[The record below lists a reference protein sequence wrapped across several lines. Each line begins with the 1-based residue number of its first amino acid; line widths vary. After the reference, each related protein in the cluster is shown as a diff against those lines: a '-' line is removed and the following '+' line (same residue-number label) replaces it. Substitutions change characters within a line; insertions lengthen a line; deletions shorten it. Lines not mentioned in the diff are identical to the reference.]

1 MTGNIS
7 AKSDYRGKHMLKVFL
22 VEDETLIREGLR
34 DRIPWEQY
42 GFRFVGEAGDGEMAL
57 PLIRKTR
64 PDVIITDIKMP
75 FMDGLELSRIV
86 KEEFP
91 KTKILI
97 VSGYDDF
104 EYAREALTIG
114 VDQYILKPVTRMNL
128 RKVLEELKEKIEQE
142 HRQED
147 YQAKLAGEVHEY
159 EQFSKRRFFENI
171 FGGGMSVTE
180 IYDEAAKQGID
191 ISASSYTLIFLFI
204 QQRNENAP
212 EADINEFVRKQEKV
226 LSYYMKYPQYILFR
240 WEMNCYGVLVKSDAD
255 DIRRDTYDAVENTMS
270 ECEQAGKYLD
280 WHVVVA
286 DPVERLSLLKQCYG
300 QIKQFSAYRFLY
312 PDSFLLNSN
321 TVGKYAPEREDAHI
335 AGIDT
340 SWTSPDIIVD
350 FLKKGSV
357 GEIHDF
363 VESYLYNI
371 NEAMNSTMFC
381 NYVILNI
388 RFAVLSYVENSG
400 MDMETYLEKIGRY
413 AQNVHMQKD
422 EVFEYFVH
430 MLHAAISMRDELNS
444 SQSSKKLKRALEY
457 IDEHYM
463 DEDISLGSVACEM
476 KVSANYLSS
485 AFSQSMERTFTEYIT
500 EKRMDR
506 AKKLLLETE
515 LTSAEIATEVGY
527 KDAHYFSFVF
537 KKTAGISPREYRSRK
552 GA

>member
-1 MTGNIS
+1 
-7 AKSDYRGKHMLKVFL
+7 MLKVFL

-226 LSYYMKYPQYILFR
+226 LSYYMKYPFQMGD
-240 WEMNCYGVLVKSDAD
+240 E
-255 DIRRDTYDAVENTMS
+255 
-270 ECEQAGKYLD
+270 
-280 WHVVVA
+280 
-286 DPVERLSLLKQCYG
+286 LLRG
-300 QIKQFSAYRFLY
+300 
-312 PDSFLLNSN
+312 
-321 TVGKYAPEREDAHI
+321 TG
-335 AGIDT
+335 
-340 SWTSPDIIVD
+340 
-350 FLKKGSV
+350 
-357 GEIHDF
+357 
-363 VESYLYNI
+363 
-371 NEAMNSTMFC
+371 
-381 NYVILNI
+381 
-388 RFAVLSYVENSG
+388 
-400 MDMETYLEKIGRY
+400 KIGC
-413 AQNVHMQKD
+413 
-422 EVFEYFVH
+422 
-430 MLHAAISMRDELNS
+430 
-444 SQSSKKLKRALEY
+444 
-457 IDEHYM
+457 
-463 DEDISLGSVACEM
+463 G
-476 KVSANYLSS
+476 
-485 AFSQSMERTFTEYIT
+485 
-500 EKRMDR
+500 
-506 AKKLLLETE
+506 
-515 LTSAEIATEVGY
+515 
-527 KDAHYFSFVF
+527 
-537 KKTAGISPREYRSRK
+537 
-552 GA
+552 